1 MWEVKDGRFWV
12 WDDDL
17 KKSLN
22 QDSQSNGNVGSN
34 VDVNHLLKVATN
46 EERIC
51 LYEEQIMELKMM
63 LAKEEHHFQAN
74 SKVVVEL
81 RKKIAKQHTKI
92 YIERKIVK
100 VLGCIEVFLWGLLS
114 VVTIAFAMK

>member
-1 MWEVKDGRFWV
+1 M
-12 WDDDL
+12 
-17 KKSLN
+17 
-22 QDSQSNGNVGSN
+22 GNVGCGIN
-34 VDVNHLLKVATN
+34 VDVNHLLSQMEELKLKVAAN

-81 RKKIAKQHTKI
+81 RKKLQS
-92 YIERKIVK
+92 YILRLTLNER
-100 VLGCIEVFLWGLLS
+100 LS
-114 VVTIAFAMK
+114 RFYDALCSFAVY

>member
-1 MWEVKDGRFWV
+1 M
-12 WDDDL
+12 
-17 KKSLN
+17 
-22 QDSQSNGNVGSN
+22 GNVGYGSN
-34 VDVNHLLKVATN
+34 VDVNHLLSQIEELKRKVVVN
-46 EERIC
+46 EEKVC
-51 LYEEQIMELKMM
+51 LYKEQIMELKKM
-63 LAKEEHHFQAN
+63 LAKEEHQSQA
-74 SKVVVEL
+74 SYEVVVEL